1 MRFLSVLIIGLL
13 CVQPNQSFA
22 QELPEDGIKVLITT
36 AHPDD
41 DAMFAGSVY
50 RITHHF
56 GGVVDLALM
65 TDGAGGYRFSTF
77 AEPIYGKNLTDEKV
91 ARQYIPAIRKQELMN
106 GGKIVGVRNYF
117 FVDQPDIAKKNDV
130 EEVLNNEWDRDYVG
144 NRLTKILEKGDYD
157 VIFAMLPHDQNHGAH
172 KAATVMALEAVSRVS
187 TDKKPVV
194 LASWPEI
201 PGRPALNYSQLQG
214 YPSTKRYSDT
224 VYKFDRSQKIG
235 LDGRL
240 NYNIIAN
247 WLIAEHKSQGTMQN
261 LMGNK
266 VVERYWIIGS
276 PSQNQVSLV
285 EALFGKLN
293 IPHGEDASSTPDGYW
308 NPFGDDQ

>member
-1 MRFLSVLIIGLL
+1 MRLFSLLIIGVLFL
-13 CVQPNQSFA
+13 QPNQSFS
-22 QELPEDGIKVLITT
+22 QEKQAEGLKILITT

-77 AEPIYGKNLTDEKV
+77 AEPIYGKKLTDEKV
-91 ARQYIPAIRKQELMN
+91 ARQYIPAIRKQELME
-106 GGKIVGVRNYF
+106 GGKIVGIRNYF

-130 EEVLNNEWDRDYVG
+130 EEVLNNEWDREYVG
-144 NRLTKILEKGDYD
+144 NRLTKILENGDYD
-157 VIFAMLPHDQNHGAH
+157 VILSMLPHDQNHGAH

-187 TDKKPVV
+187 VDKKPVV

-201 PGRPALNYSQLQG
+201 PGRPALVYDQLSG
-214 YPSTKRYSDT
+214 YPATRRFSEKAYT
-224 VYKFDRSQKIG
+224 FDRSQKIG

-261 LMGNK
+261 LMSNK
-266 VVERYWIIGS
+266 GVERYWIIGS
-276 PSQNQVSLV
+276 PSEAQVNLV
-285 EALFGKLN
+285 ERLFERLN
-293 IPHGEDASSTPDGYW
+293 IPFGEDDSSDGYW
-308 NPFGDDQ
+308 DPFGN